1 MKVEPIDDRLET
13 LVKAAKDEPGFLDTA
28 RDYYDRA
35 IEEGRG
41 DYNSMDVFLD
51 LTIIESL
58 KSN

>member
-1 MKVEPIDDRLET
+1 MKVESIDDRLKV
-13 LVKAAKDEPGFLDTA
+13 LVKAAKDDPGFLDTA
-28 RDYYDRA
+28 RRYYDRA

-41 DYNSMDVFLD
+41 DYKSTDVVLD

>member
-13 LVKAAKDEPGFLDTA
+13 IVKAVKEEPGFLDTA
-28 RDYYDRA
+28 KSYYDRA
-35 IEEGRG
+35 IEKGRG